1 MISVATGL
9 GRGRRFSLCAALVLA
24 LQGNG
29 LFHTDQARASDAALG
44 IGMLLDNGTLE
55 EKALGADDAPV
66 TIVEYASMTC
76 GHCARFHTETF
87 PELKT
92 RYIDTGKVRY
102 VMRSLPTDPRA
113 EAGLLLAYCAG
124 DKYFAMSDLLYK
136 QQENWARVPDAR
148 SALLKIARMAGFSQ
162 ESFEACLTDR
172 QLLDDVR
179 LMRDR
184 GLEQF
189 GITAAPTFF
198 INGVKHTGAMSID
211 EMSAI
216 IDGMH

>member
-1 MISVATGL
+1 MAIAI
-9 GRGRRFSLCAALVLA
+9 GRRGASRFAAVCALLFAL
-24 LQGNG
+24 GG
-29 LFHTDQARASDAALG
+29 MDAANRG
-44 IGMLLDNGTLE
+44 HAETAGAATEMETLLQPGALE
-55 EKALGADDAPV
+55 EKVLGAADSPV

-76 GHCARFHTETF
+76 GHCARFHTETL
-87 PELKT
+87 PKLKT

-184 GLEQF
+184 GLEQL